1 MEQAAAAM
9 AAMPTPSRDVRSSLD
24 LAGGARERR
33 REVGASLD
41 EAGLRRAG
49 EGLEAL
55 RAELGQPD
63 GRDLD
68 PVEGDDEWQ
77 RAIAASLAEHHG
89 RRPQVPRPD
98 QGSPP
103 RPRALDQR
111 GMAVGHRQ
119 GAAQSREGTEDGVG
133 GERGARRRERQG
145 RGREGRGANGAVNAG
160 VDGSAANWRASAG
173 DGAGMDFDLERA
185 IAESMREAQGEP
197 RERGEGRLERERARV
212 REGRERERRDA
223 NSNRAARQNEQ
234 SVGAVGGIGVSQSMV
249 QGPGGQA
256 AAGQARGGA
265 RVGQATPRQ
274 IVDDFGEVVDVQAVG
289 EARAGGAAGGSQ
301 AVGPREED
309 IDRRRVHAG
318 AREAQHQHQLAGAS
332 EGRAQGQRDGQAGQ
346 RGERVQQVLEQVIR
360 DSAPRPAIQ
369 SNAEAAA
376 MRYFSMC
383 ASESASA
390 SMPVCQP
397 VCVCCLC
404 PSIFDVCTNVPGRQL
419 RRRQRQGQRQ
429 RPLHV
434 RRRRQ
439 QLKRKLLVLPLPP
452 TPMPALPATDTE
464 HMCPVPLP
472 KKARVAGR
480 AGQEPPRVIQG
491 LRDTGRQG
499 PRLKQRP

>member
-1 MEQAAAAM
+1 M

-24 LAGGARERR
+24 LAVGPRERG
-33 REVGASLD
+33 REVRASLD
-41 EAGLRRAG
+41 EVGLRRAG

-55 RAELGQPD
+55 RAEAGQPD

-89 RRPQVPRPD
+89 RRAQAPRPD
-98 QGSPP
+98 EGPPP
-103 RPRALDQR
+103 RPLALDQR

-119 GAAQSREGTEDGVG
+119 GPAQSREGTEDGIG

-145 RGREGRGANGAVNAG
+145 RGREGRAANGAMNAG
-160 VDGSAANWRASAG
+160 VDGRAANGGASEG
-173 DGAGMDFDLERA
+173 GGAGMDFDLERA
-185 IAESMREAQGEP
+185 IAASMRDAQGEPP

-223 NSNRAARQNEQ
+223 SSNRAARRDEQ
-234 SVGAVGGIGVSQSMV
+234 SVGAIGGIGVSQAIV

-265 RVGQATPRQ
+265 RAGQATPRQ

-289 EARAGGAAGGSQ
+289 EARGRGAARGSQ
-301 AVGPREED
+301 AVRPREEEV
-309 IDRRRVHAG
+309 DRRHAHVG
-318 AREAQHQHQLAGAS
+318 ARESQHQLAGAS
-332 EGRAQGQRDGQAGQ
+332 EGRVEGQRNGQAGQ

-376 MRYFSMC
+376 MRYFSIFLRQSLRLHLC
-383 ASESASA
+383 LSARLPA
-390 SMPVCQP
+390 CEATV
-397 VCVCCLC
+397 
-404 PSIFDVCTNVPGRQL
+404 PSIFDVCTNAPGRQL
-419 RRRQRQGQRQ
+419 RRRQRQGRRQ

-452 TPMPALPATDTE
+452 TPMPALPEIDTE
-464 HMCPVPLP
+464 HMCPVRLP
-472 KKARVAGR
+472 QKTRVGGR
-480 AGQEPPRVIQG
+480 AGHEPPRVIQG
-491 LRDTGRQG
+491 LRDTGR
-499 PRLKQRP
+499 